1 MHKYDFSPQK
11 KENIATQEH
20 FEFTSNPMILISI
33 FLQKPS
39 INTNLSWFFL
49 FLNIFHRF
57 TLQTL
62 TLKDYG
68 KRIHIE
74 S

>member
-1 MHKYDFSPQK
+1 MHIFSQKHPNSIIFMHKYDFSPQK

-39 INTNLSWFFL
+39 INTNLS
-49 FLNIFHRF
+49 
-57 TLQTL
+57 
-62 TLKDYG
+62 
-68 KRIHIE
+68 
-74 S
+74 